1 MWIRAQRDGMDRVNQ
16 CFLGAE
22 ISLPEICRVDSEI
35 RPERDKQDCNGKM
48 TEARR
53 RESAEREKEQEI

>member
-1 MWIRAQRDGMDRVNQ
+1 MDRVNQ

-53 RESAEREKEQEI
+53 WESAEREKEQKI